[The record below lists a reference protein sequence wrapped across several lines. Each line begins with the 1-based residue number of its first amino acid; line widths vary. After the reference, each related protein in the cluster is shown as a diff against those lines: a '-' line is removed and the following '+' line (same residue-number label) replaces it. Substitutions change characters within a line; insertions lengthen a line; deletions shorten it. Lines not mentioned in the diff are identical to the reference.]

1 MPQDYFPVWFWH
13 IFNSVNRHIIELNS
27 WTRYWTHSS
36 KTLASYLT
44 SRLEAFIQILII
56 VGFFWIYTLLTFLL
70 YLKMKNEI
78 WNLKLKNEITK
89 QLADSYNLLFM
100 VLVFSSFCTQNCESI
115 VLVFKKDSKLDY
127 SNYHPISLLSNIE
140 KILEKLIKRLYT
152 FLNKKN
158 NVIYNSV
165 WIQTTV
171 F

>member
-13 IFNSVNRHIIELNS
+13 IFNSVNRHIIGLNS

-100 VLVFSSFCTQNCESI
+100 VLVFSSFCTQKCESI

>member
-13 IFNSVNRHIIELNS
+13 IFNSVNRHIIGLNS